1 MCIFW
6 QKRSCELTRCWMFA
20 GKWCFSYICAA
31 KKVQIV
37 IMIHIGELIR
47 AGQVFKPHGLKG
59 ELSFGLSNSTLDSD
73 KNFFIFLLVDG
84 IPVPFYVTSV
94 RMKTDETGLIMLDGV
109 ETEEHARELA
119 GSDLYLH
126 RNQIAA
132 SDDDDEM
139 AVEMLV
145 GYTLIEEQA
154 GKVGIISSVDTTT
167 ENTLFVIETADDE
180 ILIPVVEDYI
190 LSIDQER
197 KIIEMSLPEGLLSL

>member
-1 MCIFW
+1 
-6 QKRSCELTRCWMFA
+6 
-20 GKWCFSYICAA
+20 
-31 KKVQIV
+31 
-37 IMIHIGELIR
+37 MIQVGELIR
-47 AGQVFKPHGLKG
+47 AGQIFKPHGLKG
-59 ELSFGLSNSTLDSD
+59 ELSFGLSSSTFDAEN
-73 KNFFIFLLVDG
+73 NFFIFLMVDG

-94 RMKTDETGLIMLDGV
+94 RMKSDETGLIMLDGV
-109 ETEEHARELA
+109 ETEEQARELA

-126 RNQIAA
+126 RNQITATD
-132 SDDDDEM
+132 DDDDEM

-154 GKVGIISSVDTTT
+154 GKVGIISSIDTTT

-190 LSIDQER
+190 LSIDQEQ